1 MEAGFA
7 MPVLFLQGA
16 EDCYSVTSEVQ
27 KYTSEINAP
36 IKNTMVI
43 EGAATAGS
51 GYARGFSPS

>member
-27 KYTSEINAP
+27 
-36 IKNTMVI
+36 
-43 EGAATAGS
+43 
-51 GYARGFSPS
+51 